1 MNKEDISKELNN
13 IDAAITKI
21 ASTQLIK
28 IASLSEKD
36 IMPYNEF
43 IEIQLENIKNELDN
57 LRST

>member
-13 IDAAITKI
+13 IDAAIAKI

-28 IASLSEKD
+28 VASLNDRE

-43 IEIQLENIKNELDN
+43 IDIQLENIKNELEN